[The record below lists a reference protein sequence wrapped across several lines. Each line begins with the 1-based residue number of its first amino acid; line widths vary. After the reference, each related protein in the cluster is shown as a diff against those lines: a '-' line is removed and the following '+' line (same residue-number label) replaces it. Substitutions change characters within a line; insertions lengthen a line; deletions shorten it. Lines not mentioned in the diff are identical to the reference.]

1 MISDI
6 KQATSVDAVKR
17 LCYSSRLEDLHSV
30 DLVVE
35 AIVES
40 EQVKKS
46 LFANLDKIVKSSAIL
61 ASNTSSISITRL
73 ASATSRPSQVCFTW
87 LLIDWTMAYETYW
100 KHNLVHMKICG
111 WLLMLRKMAIF
122 KQLHKYLAYFLFFY
136 SFRKMC
142 WIYLYLVFFPF
153 GLV

>member
-1 MISDI
+1 MNCVEFMCLMISLM

-17 LCYSSRLEDLHSV
+17 LRCSSRLDDLQSV
-30 DLVVE
+30 DIVVE

-73 ASATSRPSQVCFTW
+73 ASATSRPSQVCFSW
-87 LLIDWTMAYETYW
+87 LLIDCRLNDVIW
-100 KHNLVHMKICG
+100 NLLKTE
-111 WLLMLRKMAIF
+111 
-122 KQLHKYLAYFLFFY
+122 
-136 SFRKMC
+136 
-142 WIYLYLVFFPF
+142 
-153 GLV
+153 